1 MACYTRSLTLNV
13 DEPFTYAN
21 RAMAYIKMKDY
32 RKAIDDANK
41 ALELK
46 PGYLKAYHRR
56 GKAYAARNE
65 HELAIKDFQTILESE
80 PENKEVNK
88 DLMAARTLLND

>member
-1 MACYTRSLTLNV
+1 
-13 DEPFTYAN
+13 
-21 RAMAYIKMKDY
+21 MAYIKMKDY
-32 RKAIDDANK
+32 RKAIDDANM
-41 ALELK
+41 ALKFK

-56 GKAYAARNE
+56 GKANAALNE

-88 DLMAARTLLND
+88 DLMAARTLLNDKILKEINMEKK